1 MHCHGRRE
9 ICPIQIEAE
18 IFLHPIR
25 PASGRG
31 REREPK
37 TKMTLIVCFLF
48 LSLSLPQYEP
58 VIESRSN
65 LPFMKHIILYECQ
78 GSTPE
83 LEIMSR
89 EFGRSCM
96 KAEKELLTCNSIV
109 AAWSRGSEVSF
120 P

>member
-1 MHCHGRRE
+1 M
-9 ICPIQIEAE
+9 
-18 IFLHPIR
+18 
-25 PASGRG
+25 
-31 REREPK
+31 
-37 TKMTLIVCFLF
+37 
-48 LSLSLPQYEP
+48 
-58 VIESRSN
+58 IESRSN

-109 AAWSRGSEVSF
+109 AAWSRGSEVSVERVF
-120 P
+120 LCRGGGKTNHVSPDEWFETMSHFLLRVAEEITYSEFQITRKCARTV